1 MELTAWWPK
10 MGGIVKTEAV
20 ILVRIYL
27 TEAEG
32 HVDTLLKRLHDWGKV
47 RGVTVFHGTAG
58 FGPSGVMHP
67 GSPPQNSEDLP
78 VVIEFF
84 EEPTKAEEI
93 LEILSHIIKP
103 GHVVCWPARIIVEDR
118 KQEDAGSEIT

>member
-1 MELTAWWPK
+1 MIT
-10 MGGIVKTEAV
+10 VKTEAV
-20 ILVRIYL
+20 IVVRIYL

-32 HVDTLLKRLHDWGKV
+32 HVDTLLKRLQDWGKV

-67 GSPPQNSEDLP
+67 VSPTQGSEDLP
-78 VVIEFF
+78 VVVEFF
-84 EEPTKAEEI
+84 EEPAKAEEI

-103 GHVVCWPARIIVEDR
+103 GHVVCWPARIIVRE
-118 KQEDAGSEIT
+118 K